1 MGKLADIIREVNDI
15 VNELN
20 KIYREILVVTGPT
33 PDPYRDYQF
42 KETMPD
48 MLNQLRVQN
57 ERLQKAADQI
67 VQQSGMQGAVSY
79 THLDVYKR
87 QVLMSIV
94 ILFLIAMTLYW
105 VINLLDKQYLKL
117 L

>member
-1 MGKLADIIREVNDI
+1 MYTLGQGGEDYAFYFEKDKEYSLTFEVTLGKLADIIREVNDI

-57 ERLQKAADQI
+57 ERL
-67 VQQSGMQGAVSY
+67 
-79 THLDVYKR
+79 
-87 QVLMSIV
+87 
-94 ILFLIAMTLYW
+94 
-105 VINLLDKQYLKL
+105 
-117 L
+117 